1 MYENKVVVS
10 TRASFCSD
18 IKNKRVSKS
27 VKLVSHVEC
36 VDMVRSKSC
45 VHGTLSG
52 SDGAFTNA
60 NTADILYVYC
70 CEWTDF
76 PVSQCSYVETSV
88 YKKYGEEGFFSS
100 AGDVSYCGSY
110 DTGHCKLKDGS
121 LLLWDVEKE
130 TMCQYQEWYKIE
142 GLFLDGHFVSALCYP
157 NHRLR
162 DLRR

>member
-1 MYENKVVVS
+1 MY
-10 TRASFCSD
+10 
-18 IKNKRVSKS
+18 
-27 VKLVSHVEC
+27 
-36 VDMVRSKSC
+36 
-45 VHGTLSG
+45 
-52 SDGAFTNA
+52 
-60 NTADILYVYC
+60 
-70 CEWTDF
+70 
-76 PVSQCSYVETSV
+76 Q
-88 YKKYGEEGFFSS
+88 KYGEEGFFSS